1 MTTSKPRIVKD
12 YDRLPEDIINR
23 VKLMYPDGFVDHL
36 VSYTDKEGKKVSALP
51 FDTDEVYYL
60 IRMTA
65 SEARQIIEDDDD
77 YDEAGMLRDD
87 FAVDTFGE
95 DDSDV
100 SSDDDDDYDDN
111 DNEPA
116 EEDGGEEDEF

>member
-23 VKLMYPDGFVDHL
+23 VKLKYPDGFVDHL

-100 SSDDDDDYDDN
+100 SSDDDDYDED

-116 EEDGGEEDEF
+116 DEDGGEEDEF